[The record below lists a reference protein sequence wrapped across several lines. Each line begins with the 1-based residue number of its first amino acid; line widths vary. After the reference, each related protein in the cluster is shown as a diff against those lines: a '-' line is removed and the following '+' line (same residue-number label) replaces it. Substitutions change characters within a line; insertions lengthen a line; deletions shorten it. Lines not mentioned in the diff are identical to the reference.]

1 MTDHNKAQISALMDG
16 ELDAM
21 ETGKLLQDRTL
32 KSTWHRYHIISDVL
46 QNRTPTPNLELS
58 LSISELIRNEPAIL
72 APTRKAMP
80 AYLRPVAGIAVAA
93 SVATLA
99 ILGVQQYRASQL
111 QSSAPALASVADSNT
126 MIPVPASAPV
136 PLVVERAGVQPVL
149 VSTRTTVPMV
159 QPVDNQTATYQA
171 GPDSQQISRYILNHN
186 EYQSMAGV
194 HGVTPHVRLVA
205 TDGRR

>member
-1 MTDHNKAQISALMDG
+1 MTDHNKAQLSALMDG

-21 ETGKLLQDRTL
+21 EAEKLLQDRTL

-46 QNRTPTPNLELS
+46 QNRAPTPDLELS
-58 LSISELIRNEPAIL
+58 LRISELIKNEPAIL

-80 AYLRPVAGIAVAA
+80 VYLRPVAGIAVAA

-99 ILGVQQYRASQL
+99 IMGIQQYRSSQL
-111 QSSAPALASVADSNT
+111 QTSGPAVASVTEPAPRINT
-126 MIPVPASAPV
+126 VPVAPV
-136 PLVVERAGVQPVL
+136 IAERAGVQPVL
-149 VSTRTTVPMV
+149 VTTRTAMPLV
-159 QPVDNQTATYQA
+159 QSAEQQVEASQP
-171 GPDSQQISRYILNHN
+171 GPDTLQISRYILNHN

>member
-21 ETGKLLQDRTL
+21 EAEKLLQDRTL

-58 LSISELIRNEPAIL
+58 LRISELIKNEPAIL

-99 ILGVQQYRASQL
+99 IMGIQQYRAGQL
-111 QSSAPALASVADSNT
+111 QTSGPAVASVTDSASRTNT
-126 MIPVPASAPV
+126 VPVAPV
-136 PLVVERAGVQPVL
+136 VAERSGVQPVM
-149 VSTRTTVPMV
+149 VTTRTAMPVV
-159 QPVDNQTATYQA
+159 QPAERQVDVYQS
-171 GPDSQQISRYILNHN
+171 GPDTLQISRYILNHN